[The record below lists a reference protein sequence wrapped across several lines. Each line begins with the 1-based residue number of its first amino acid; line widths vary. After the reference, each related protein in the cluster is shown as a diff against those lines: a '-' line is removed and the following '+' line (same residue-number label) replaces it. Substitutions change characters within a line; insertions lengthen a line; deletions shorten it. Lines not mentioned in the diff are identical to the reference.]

1 MGKISSYAAVVTPA
15 DADVVPVV
23 QSGVTKKVALSVL
36 KTYVGGTPAVDAT
49 KADKVAISPDPTGYV
64 ATFDSDGNLAK
75 SDKTTAEI
83 GGSTA
88 PTPEAESDFQMA
100 AGSPLAWVKKTLNE
114 TKAILGVGGSSFA
127 EAIAQD
133 DFLVGDGSPV
143 SWARKTIDQVKTIL
157 GWDTKADKVAT
168 SPVPTDY
175 LAKFDINGNLVV
187 SAKQESDIGTSGPDA
202 TKADKVATSPAPTG
216 YVAELDATGNIVKS
230 AKLSSAI
237 PPAAEAENDFLV
249 AGAFPFAWAKKT
261 MAQVKTILGLGGS
274 VPAPTAA
281 SDFMVAEGSPVDWVK
296 KTLAETQTLL
306 GVSSGAGIP
315 VAAAGGTVDAIT
327 ADFTPDITLADQK
340 IVAVVAAGANTSTT
354 PTFAPDG
361 LTAHTIVKNGGAAL
375 AAGDIAAAGH
385 VIILEYNLANTRWEL
400 LNPKAAGGSV
410 DLAEPGPIGGTTPN
424 TGVFTTI
431 SAGVIRTTH
440 ADDANLSV
448 AECRGGF
455 VEVSAA
461 KTMTLP
467 TGVSGYNLIVYSS
480 GANVISV
487 KPYSSSPAEVIT
499 LNGVALTAAHKIS
512 SLGMAGD
519 CVSLIHNGTNWIVI
533 GPSVWIDGGT

>member
-1 MGKISSYAAVVTPA
+1 MAKISSYPAVVTPA

-36 KTYVGGTPAVDAT
+36 KTYMGGTSGSDAT
-49 KADKVAISPDPTGYV
+49 KADKVASSPDPTGYV

-143 SWARKTIDQVKTIL
+143 SWARKT
-157 GWDTKADKVAT
+157 
-168 SPVPTDY
+168 
-175 LAKFDINGNLVV
+175 
-187 SAKQESDIGTSGPDA
+187 
-202 TKADKVATSPAPTG
+202 
-216 YVAELDATGNIVKS
+216 LD
-230 AKLSSAI
+230 
-237 PPAAEAENDFLV
+237 
-249 AGAFPFAWAKKT
+249 
-261 MAQVKTILGLGGS
+261 QVKTILGLGGS

-296 KTLAETQTLL
+296 KTLAETQTIL

-400 LNPKAAGGSV
+400 LNPKAAGGSA
-410 DLAEPGPIGGTTPN
+410 DLTDPGPIGGTTPD

-440 ADDANLSV
+440 ADNANLSV